1 MVVTKAP
8 PSLLYMVKQVE
19 LVVRS
24 RLDELLKPT
33 GITALQYT
41 SLTVLERHDG
51 LSAAQLA
58 RDSFVTAQSVADVIR
73 SLETRGLVRRER
85 NPRNRRELLIL
96 LTESGRDLLARHA
109 EPVRELE
116 ERMVRD
122 LTAHQTDQFRQALS
136 KAWQR
141 CPEHWTGATRPSNRR
156 HMSIE
161 HAEIHSNEG
170 NLLGGERLGGLQPH
184 TAASTLTER
193 RHPGPR

>member
-1 MVVTKAP
+1 MLDTQATKAA

-24 RLDELLKPT
+24 HLDELVKPS

-41 SLTVLERHDG
+41 ALTVLERHDG

-58 RDSFVTAQSVADVIR
+58 RDSFVTAQSIADLVR
-73 SLETRGLVRRER
+73 SLENRGLVRRER

-96 LTESGRDLLARHA
+96 LTDTARELLARHE

-122 LTAHQTDQFRQALS
+122 LTAHQTEQFRQALTR
-136 KAWQR
+136 AW
-141 CPEHWTGATRPSNRR
+141 
-156 HMSIE
+156 
-161 HAEIHSNEG
+161 HALS
-170 NLLGGERLGGLQPH
+170 
-184 TAASTLTER
+184 
-193 RHPGPR
+193 

>member
-1 MVVTKAP
+1 MLYAEPMSDSQATKTS

-24 RLDELLKPT
+24 HLDELVKPA

-41 SLTVLERHDG
+41 ALTVLERHDG

-58 RDSFVTAQSVADVIR
+58 RDSFVTAQSIADLVR
-73 SLETRGLVRRER
+73 SLENRGLVRRER

-96 LTESGRDLLARHA
+96 LTDAGRRLLEQHA

-122 LTAHQTDQFRQALS
+122 LTAHQTEQLRQSLS
-136 KAWQR
+136 KAW
-141 CPEHWTGATRPSNRR
+141 
-156 HMSIE
+156 
-161 HAEIHSNEG
+161 HALS
-170 NLLGGERLGGLQPH
+170 
-184 TAASTLTER
+184 
-193 RHPGPR
+193 

>member
-1 MVVTKAP
+1 MPYADPMVGTKASTKAP
-8 PSLLYMVKQVE
+8 PSLLYMIKQVE

-24 RLDELLKPT
+24 HLDELLRPA

-58 RDSFVTAQSVADVIR
+58 RDSFVTAQSVADVVR
-73 SLETRGLVRRER
+73 ALETRGLVRRER

-116 ERMVRD
+116 ERMVRN
-122 LTAHQTDQFRQALS
+122 LTAHQTEQFRLALSKTWQALS
-136 KAWQR
+136 
-141 CPEHWTGATRPSNRR
+141 
-156 HMSIE
+156 
-161 HAEIHSNEG
+161 
-170 NLLGGERLGGLQPH
+170 
-184 TAASTLTER
+184 
-193 RHPGPR
+193 

>member
-24 RLDELLKPT
+24 HLDELLKPS

-73 SLETRGLVRRER
+73 ALETRGLVRRER

-109 EPVRELE
+109 GPVRELE

-136 KAWQR
+136 KAWQ
-141 CPEHWTGATRPSNRR
+141 SL
-156 HMSIE
+156 S
-161 HAEIHSNEG
+161 
-170 NLLGGERLGGLQPH
+170 
-184 TAASTLTER
+184 
-193 RHPGPR
+193 

>member
-1 MVVTKAP
+1 MLDTQATKAA

-24 RLDELLKPT
+24 HLDELVKPS

-41 SLTVLERHDG
+41 ALTVLERHDG

-58 RDSFVTAQSVADVIR
+58 RDSFVTAQSIADLVR
-73 SLETRGLVRRER
+73 SLENRGLVRRER

-96 LTESGRDLLARHA
+96 LTDAGRELLARHE

-122 LTAHQTDQFRQALS
+122 LTAHQTEQFRQALTR
-136 KAWQR
+136 AW
-141 CPEHWTGATRPSNRR
+141 
-156 HMSIE
+156 
-161 HAEIHSNEG
+161 HALS
-170 NLLGGERLGGLQPH
+170 
-184 TAASTLTER
+184 
-193 RHPGPR
+193 

>member
-1 MVVTKAP
+1 MVGTKASTKAP
-8 PSLLYMVKQVE
+8 PSLLYMIKQVE

-24 RLDELLKPT
+24 HLDELLRPA

-58 RDSFVTAQSVADVIR
+58 RDSFVTAQSVADVVR
-73 SLETRGLVRRER
+73 ALENRGLVRRER

-116 ERMVRD
+116 ERMVRN
-122 LTAHQTDQFRQALS
+122 LTAHQTDQFRLALS
-136 KAWQR
+136 KAWQ
-141 CPEHWTGATRPSNRR
+141 ALS
-156 HMSIE
+156 
-161 HAEIHSNEG
+161 
-170 NLLGGERLGGLQPH
+170 
-184 TAASTLTER
+184 
-193 RHPGPR
+193 